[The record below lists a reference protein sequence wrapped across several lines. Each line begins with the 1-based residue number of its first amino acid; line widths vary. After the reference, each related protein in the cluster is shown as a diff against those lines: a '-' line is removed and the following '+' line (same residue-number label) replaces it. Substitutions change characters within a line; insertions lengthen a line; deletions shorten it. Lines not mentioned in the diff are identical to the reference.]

1 MINEIAAKVDK
12 KVPLGRKSNPY
23 GKRAILKMIVK
34 SMAEKQRSKAGVTKE
49 GTACGKGEYFCR
61 DEQKCKPI
69 PKGHHVMKD
78 GNLMKGETHKETT
91 DLKNEILKKAQDRH
105 AAAKKKKF
113 KDFMSSAMSAKD
125 RRKKGVRATK
135 GGKWGYYKGGKFK
148 SD

>member
-1 MINEIAAKVDK
+1 
-12 KVPLGRKSNPY
+12 
-23 GKRAILKMIVK
+23 
-34 SMAEKQRSKAGVTKE
+34 
-49 GTACGKGEYFCR
+49 
-61 DEQKCKPI
+61 
-69 PKGHHVMKD
+69 MKD

-113 KDFMSSAMSAKD
+113 KDFMSSAMSAKE

>member
-1 MINEIAAKVDK
+1 VINEIAAKVDK

-49 GTACGKGEYFCR
+49 
-61 DEQKCKPI
+61 
-69 PKGHHVMKD
+69 
-78 GNLMKGETHKETT
+78 TT
-91 DLKNEILKKAQDRH
+91 DLKNEILRKAQEKH

-125 RRKKGVRATK
+125 RKKKGVRATK
-135 GGKWGYYKGGKFK
+135 DGKWGHYKGGKFK
-148 SD
+148 AD